1 MFDILPFPNITGETP
16 EEQLDQINSYLIQ
29 LKEELEFIL
38 TSISAD
44 NLSMDLRQQ
53 LASLGADM
61 DTNKT
66 EQEIVNQQIINRTL
80 TVDDV
85 LSSSGF
91 ENARKEITDQIP
103 KEYLMSVSEGSNG
116 IVFQT
121 ANDGNK
127 VLKVTFDSTT
137 NTISCTLQ
145 GE

>member
-66 EQEIVNQQIINRTL
+66 EQEIVNHQIINRTL

>member
-66 EQEIVNQQIINRTL
+66 DQQIINRTL

-127 VLKVTFDSTT
+127 VLKVTFYSTT

>member
-121 ANDGNK
+121 ANDGKK